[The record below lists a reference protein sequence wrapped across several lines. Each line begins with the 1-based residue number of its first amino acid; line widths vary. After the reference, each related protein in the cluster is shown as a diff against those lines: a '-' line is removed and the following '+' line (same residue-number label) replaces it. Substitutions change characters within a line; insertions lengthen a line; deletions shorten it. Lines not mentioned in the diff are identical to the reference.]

1 MVHVV
6 VVVFTKARPAS
17 VRGDGGGG
25 RLRGEQILP
34 TQHARGEGA
43 GVDDVGDV
51 EDVEEEEEEEGAT
64 HTVDESGGHRYADAG
79 KHREHHGQ
87 RAHQWRQR
95 WRHRG
100 GGG

>member
-1 MVHVV
+1 MVHVVV

-43 GVDDVGDV
+43 GVDDV
-51 EDVEEEEEEEGAT
+51 EEEEEEEGAT
-64 HTVDESGGHRYADAG
+64 HTVDERGGHHYADAG

-87 RAHQWRQR
+87 RAHQWQQRWRQR
-95 WRHRG
+95 WRG